1 MANYFSAQSIY
12 HNGRL
17 WNECALAV
25 DEEGQVLGLLPRSY
39 AKAANTKDYTDFG
52 QRILCPGWVDLQVN
66 GCGGGLFNRD
76 LSLDCLEK
84 MLRSSLRHGAT
95 SIQPTLITCPDED
108 ILNALN
114 IVGKAI
120 KSAGGGRQKRAFAQ
134 RQLWQGIIGMH
145 LEGPYISHIRRGAHS
160 DRWIRP
166 LDEVMLQKLLLASRS
181 GILSYITVASEA
193 VQPEQ
198 VARLAAS
205 GLTVALGHSG
215 ASFWESRALLLAGA
229 RCFTHLYNG
238 MGDISA
244 REPHMLSLALG
255 DRNAHSSIIADGH
268 HVAAE
273 NLRIAHHM
281 LKERLFLVTDATA
294 TADGGEESVF
304 FGEQTC
310 CIKDGL
316 ILNEQGVLAGSALTM
331 QRGVEVLCGLFGMET
346 ALAMACEYP
355 VQALSPLGQYGRHIG
370 SFAPGTKANF
380 LVLEFSDG
388 PRQKEGVPAEIA
400 SLETWVLGQ
409 RWEG

>member
-1 MANYFSAQSIY
+1 MASYFSAQSIY

-17 WNECALAV
+17 WNDCSLAV
-25 DEEGQVLGLLPRSY
+25 DDEGQVLGLLPRSY
-39 AKAANTKDYTDFG
+39 AKAANAKDHTDFG

-76 LSLDCLEK
+76 LSQDCLEK

-95 SIQPTLITCPDED
+95 SIQPTLITCPDSD
-108 ILNALN
+108 ILNALD
-114 IVGKAI
+114 IVGKAL
-120 KSAGGGRQKRAFAQ
+120 KAAGGRRARAFAQ

-145 LEGPYISHIRRGAHS
+145 LEGPYISHIRRGAHP

-166 LDEVMLQKLLLASRS
+166 LNEAMLQKLLAAARN
-181 GILSYITVASEA
+181 GVLSYITVASEA

-215 ASFWESRALLLAGA
+215 APFRESRALLLAGA

-244 REPHMLSLALG
+244 REPHTLSLALG
-255 DRNAHSSIIADGH
+255 DRSAYSSIIADGH
-268 HVAAE
+268 HVAEE
-273 NLRIAHHM
+273 NMRIAQHM

-310 CIKDGL
+310 YIKDGL
-316 ILNEQGVLAGSALTM
+316 ILNEQGARAGSALTM
-331 QRGVEVLCGLFGMET
+331 QRGVEVLAGLFGIET
-346 ALAMACEYP
+346 ALAMASEYP
-355 VQALSPLGQYGRHIG
+355 VQAMNPQGPYSKRIG
-370 SFAPGTKANF
+370 SFAPGAKANF
-380 LVLEFSDG
+380 LVLEFSG
-388 PRQKEGVPAEIA
+388 EPRQKAGEPAEIA
-400 SLETWVLGQ
+400 SLETWVLGR
-409 RWEG
+409 RWED